1 MEPAKPCRRCLLQE
15 MNEAAYQEIVL
26 RGIDGISKEDRAE
39 EELAQQR
46 LAICKDCEK
55 LVSGTCL
62 ACGCYVE
69 IRSSIR
75 KGKCPE
81 KKW

>member
-1 MEPAKPCRRCLLQE
+1 MNTQKPCRRCLLRDLD
-15 MNEAAYQEIVL
+15 EAAYQEIVL
-26 RGIDGISKEDRAE
+26 RGIDGIQEKDRAE
-39 EELAQQR
+39 DELAQTR
-46 LAICKDCEK
+46 LKICQDCEK
-55 LVSGTCL
+55 LVRGTCL